1 MIRPISPSRLSGL
14 VRPATCFL
22 LLLVAALVARGS
34 ALAEEALLRPGDK
47 IRLEI
52 KGVPDED
59 KVDLT
64 GDYTVGENGT
74 IPLPHIADQVAAGEK
89 PSNLARKIA
98 AAYRAAE
105 IFTNPTIVINAD
117 GDASNRV
124 VSITGGVK
132 QSGAVTFYDG
142 ITLLRAIS
150 QAGGLTDFA
159 KEKDVK
165 LIRNGSSSEHD
176 LNAIVRDSR
185 LDPRLQPGDQ
195 IIVPESG
202 RKL

>member
-1 MIRPISPSRLSGL
+1 MKSPFRFL
-14 VRPATCFL
+14 VSF
-22 LLLVAALVARGS
+22 ALVLVLTGIAS
-34 ALAEEALLRPGDK
+34 ADEAPLRPGDK

-52 KGVPDED
+52 KGVPDEE
-59 KVDLT
+59 KTDLN

-74 IPLPHIADQVAAGEK
+74 IPLAYIADVSAAGEK
-89 PSNLARKIA
+89 PSTLARKIA
-98 AAYRAAE
+98 RAYQDAE
-105 IFTNPTIVINAD
+105 IYTNPTIVINAD
-117 GDASNRV
+117 GEASVRV
-124 VSITGGVK
+124 IAITGGVK
-132 QSGAVTFYDG
+132 QSGAITYRDG
-142 ITLLRAIS
+142 ISLLGAIS
-150 QAGGLTDFA
+150 EAGGLSDFA

-185 LDPRLQPGDQ
+185 LDPKLQPGDQ

>member
-1 MIRPISPSRLSGL
+1 MK
-14 VRPATCFL
+14 
-22 LLLVAALVARGS
+22 S
-34 ALAEEALLRPGDK
+34 ALCFPALFVLAITLPGFASAEEAPLRPGDK

-52 KGVPDED
+52 KGVPDEE
-59 KVDLT
+59 KTDLN

-74 IPLPHIADQVAAGEK
+74 IPLPYIADVAAAGEK
-89 PSNLARKIA
+89 PSTLARKIGL
-98 AAYRAAE
+98 AYQNAE
-105 IFTNPTIVINAD
+105 IYTNPTIVINAD
-117 GDASNRV
+117 GEASVRV

-132 QSGAVTFYDG
+132 KSGSITYRDG
-142 ITLLRAIS
+142 ISLLGAIS
-150 QAGGLTDFA
+150 EAGGLSDFA

-165 LIRNGSSSEHD
+165 LIRNGTSSEHD